1 MVAPTP
7 PRGMPKVVLGPQ
19 VAQSPAGHAE
29 SAAHPPSFAAASA
42 PATNGPAAAPAGASR
57 PGRSRPESVPPVP
70 PPPPVPV
77 APIPASK
84 TRDPADPV
92 GAPAARGSS
101 PGSAVT
107 CPTCGTSNPPMYR
120 FCVTCGVTLPREAA
134 KSPQPITTDRPAAP
148 APQPS
153 GPSPVIAMPA
163 GSPSAGAQPAPAPS
177 QPGVAQPVPAQPAVA
192 IAQPVPAQPSV
203 AHPAPAQP
211 TPASSAQAQPPMVL
225 GAPSVAASPAPIPE
239 RLEERIIGSP
249 VVEIA
254 PGSAPQKPI
263 VCPRCQGQCI
273 PAARFC
279 QFCGAPLPG
288 AGAAP
293 AQAGAAPIAP
303 AAAPP
308 RASDPEPQRA
318 PATGREAPVASAP
331 AAARGASPQA
341 RGRLVVIEA
350 DGTEGMSFP
359 LADRPLDVGRLEGDI
374 LVKEDPYVSPR
385 HARLVPDGARWLVR
399 DLASTNGIY
408 LRLKKQYLLQD
419 ADLLLLGQEVL
430 QFQLVS
436 EPEKGL
442 GHANQHGTLLFG
454 SPITSRSARLCQRTV
469 EGIVR
474 DVYYL
479 HRDETVI
486 GRETGDIVFT
496 ADPFLSRRHAM
507 IRRTLARKDGPGRA
521 EEAGPGREAARAK
534 PSFEDGA
541 AGRDGALRPR
551 PRWDFNLTDLDS
563 SNGTFV
569 AIRNEVALQHGD
581 FVRVGQHLFR
591 VDFA

>member
-1 MVAPTP
+1 
-7 PRGMPKVVLGPQ
+7 
-19 VAQSPAGHAE
+19 
-29 SAAHPPSFAAASA
+29 
-42 PATNGPAAAPAGASR
+42 
-57 PGRSRPESVPPVP
+57 
-70 PPPPVPV
+70 
-77 APIPASK
+77 
-84 TRDPADPV
+84 
-92 GAPAARGSS
+92 
-101 PGSAVT
+101 
-107 CPTCGTSNPPMYR
+107 MYR
-120 FCVTCGVTLPREAA
+120 FCVTCGITLAREA
-134 KSPQPITTDRPAAP
+134 KGSQPSATDRPAPPAEAP
-148 APQPS
+148 APAQAPA
-153 GPSPVIAMPA
+153 PAHAATAPAAAAPAPVIPHPA
-163 GSPSAGAQPAPAPS
+163 PSQPAPSQPAPSQPAAPQVVPAPAPS
-177 QPGVAQPVPAQPAVA
+177 QPSAAQPAAAV
-192 IAQPVPAQPSV
+192 
-203 AHPAPAQP
+203 
-211 TPASSAQAQPPMVL
+211 QA
-225 GAPSVAASPAPIPE
+225 APSVAASTAPIPG

-273 PAARFC
+273 PAARFS
-279 QFCGAPLPG
+279 QFCGAALPA
-288 AGAAP
+288 AGAASP
-293 AQAGAAPIAP
+293 AP
-303 AAAPP
+303 AP
-308 RASDPEPQRA
+308 RPSDPEPQRA
-318 PATGREAPVASAP
+318 PAVAREAPVVAAP
-331 AAARGASPQA
+331 ARGPAPQQA

-350 DGTEGMSFP
+350 DGSEGMSFP

-385 HARLVPDGARWLVR
+385 HARLVPDGGRWLVR

-408 LRLKKQYLLQD
+408 LRLKKPYLLQD

-507 IRRTLARKDGPGRA
+507 IRRSLARKDGRA
-521 EEAGPGREAARAK
+521 HD
-534 PSFEDGA
+534 DGA
-541 AGRDGALRPR
+541 QGRDERGLRPR
-551 PRWDFNLTDLDS
+551 GRWDFTLTDLDS

-569 AIRNEVALQHGD
+569 SIRNEIVLQHGD
-581 FVRVGQHLFR
+581 FIRVGQHLFR